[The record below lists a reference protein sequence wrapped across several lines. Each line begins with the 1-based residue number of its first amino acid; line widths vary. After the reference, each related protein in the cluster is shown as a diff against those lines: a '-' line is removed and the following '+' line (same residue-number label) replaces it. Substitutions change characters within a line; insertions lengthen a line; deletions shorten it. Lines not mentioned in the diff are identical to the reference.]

1 MPWREVEGRPHTKE
15 ADLPPGRELIARTV
29 PAVADAITAFID
41 QTAKG
46 SAARHVAAAGMLT
59 RLKPEQAAMLAMRV
73 MLNAVIDDVGLTQTA
88 MQIGDLLID
97 HIEMSDFR
105 RSDQSAFKSM
115 ARKHRHSAFSDVKR
129 SMLRA
134 GLFAERGITID
145 ATMTE
150 RVRVGTKLIEIVCDV
165 TAMFEMFQERKRKR
179 MRWIVRPRPEV
190 LAFLEERHGRCEL
203 LRPIL
208 MPMLVPPRR
217 WRGVRGGGYLT
228 LRGHHLIRNRT
239 RAQLDEAAG
248 HDLSAIITAVNAVQG
263 VAWRI
268 NRRVHDVLRE
278 VWDNGGSLANLPRRA
293 DIPMPVRPADA
304 DEEAHLLWKARAA
317 QVYGDN
323 RRLSARRVAL
333 SQKLWVAERL
343 KSEAAIYFPH
353 SCDWRGRVYPI
364 ANGGPHPHGD
374 DIGRGL
380 LEFSEA
386 RPITDDGAKW
396 LAVHLANLF
405 GIDKVS
411 FDERRERVAA
421 NLALILDSA
430 DHPLDGQRFWSEADS
445 PWQALAACCEYAG
458 YIREGAGFMSRLA
471 VALDGSSSGL
481 QHYTALLRDET
492 AARAVNLIAC
502 ETPGD
507 LYTVVQDRVVS
518 RAHAS
523 DDPLALFWRTGL
535 TRKIVKKPTMT
546 YVYSATRYGFQD
558 QVMADTNEGPG
569 SPRERSGA
577 AYWLSLALWEE
588 IGLAVPAAT
597 TVMVWLKA
605 VARLFVEASQPIRWT
620 SPIGLPICQ
629 DYRAKSLSRVRC
641 FLNGRTME
649 LSLRRQ
655 VDRLDTR
662 GMVNGIS
669 PNFVHA
675 LDASHL
681 MSVVNR
687 LAEQGCDL
695 TVVHDTFGCRAADV
709 SMMTDVLRDAFIE
722 QYRPDVLADFRD
734 QLAAQ
739 LPPDLAAKIPPLP
752 APGSLDLEA
761 LRGSQYLFH

>member
-29 PAVADAITAFID
+29 PAVAEAIRAFID
-41 QTAKG
+41 TTSKG
-46 SAARHVAAAGMLT
+46 SAARHVAAAGMLN
-59 RLKPEQAAMLAMRV
+59 RLQPEQAAMLAMRV
-73 MLNAVIDDVGLTQTA
+73 MMNAVIDDAGLTQTA

-97 HIEMSDFR
+97 HIEMADFR
-105 RSDQSAFKSM
+105 RSDQAAFKTM
-115 ARKHRHSAFSDVKR
+115 ARKRRRSAFSTVKR
-129 SMLRA
+129 TMIRA
-134 GLFAERGITID
+134 GAFADRGITID

-165 TAMFEMFQERKRKR
+165 TGLFEMFQERKRKR
-179 MRWIVRPRPEV
+179 LRWIVRPRPEV
-190 LAFLEERHGRCEL
+190 LAFLVEHHGRCEL

-228 LRGHHLIRNRT
+228 LRGNHLIRNRS

-248 HDLSAIITAVNAVQG
+248 HDLTSVLTAVNAVQG

-293 DIPMPVRPADA
+293 DMPMPVRPADA
-304 DEEAHLLWKARAA
+304 DEAAHLLWKARAA
-317 QVYGDN
+317 QVYADN
-323 RRLSARRVAL
+323 RRLSARRIGL
-333 SQKLWVAERL
+333 SQKLWVADRL
-343 KSEAAIYFPH
+343 KAETAIYFPH

-386 RPITDDGAKW
+386 KPITDDGAQW
-396 LAVHLANLF
+396 LGVHLANLF

-411 FDERRERVAA
+411 FDERREWVKA

-430 DHPLDGQRFWSEADS
+430 DHPLDGQRFWSEADN

-492 AARAVNLIAC
+492 AAQAVNLIPGDK
-502 ETPGD
+502 PGD
-507 LYTVVQDRVVS
+507 LYTVVQDRVVA
-518 RAHAS
+518 RALAS
-523 DDPLALFWRTGL
+523 DDPLAAFWRTGL
-535 TRKIVKKPTMT
+535 IRKIVKKPTMT

-558 QVMADTNEGPG
+558 QVMADTNEGSE
-569 SPRERSGA
+569 SPRERSGS

-597 TVMVWLKA
+597 RVMVWLKT
-605 VARLFVEASQPIRWT
+605 VARLFVEAGQPIRWK
-620 SPIGLPICQ
+620 SPIGLPISQ
-629 DYRAKSLSRVRC
+629 DYRSKKLSRVRC

-649 LSLRRQ
+649 LSLRRD
-655 VDRLDTR
+655 VDQLDTR
-662 GMVNGIS
+662 SMVNGIS

-681 MSVVNR
+681 MSVVCR
-687 LAEQGCDL
+687 LAKRGCDL

-709 SMMTDVLRDAFIE
+709 PAMTDVLRDAFIE
-722 QYRPDVLADFRD
+722 QYRNDVLADFRE
-734 QLAAQ
+734 QLVGQ
-739 LPPDLAAKIPPLP
+739 LPPDLAARMPPLP
-752 APGSLDLEA
+752 DPGTLNLEA